1 MKIGLKLNLSFYII
15 IGLMVLMTIVV
26 LLNLTSI
33 DEKQKNALDY
43 RVEQILIVKNI
54 RESLAFQGSYSR
66 ALILEDSKE
75 NRNQLDLY
83 SKKID
88 ENITLLNQLVSS
100 DLMKDLVSKMN
111 EYNEGFRKG
120 ADDLLISLDSDDDI
134 RASAKIVNTEL
145 NEANVGLLA
154 VADKMIEYEDGQLAL
169 IRKETDDAVSF
180 TKIVSIVSVVVSVV
194 IGISLIIWIR
204 KAIINP
210 LGHLMNAAEF
220 IADGDLT
227 QQDIKITSKDEIGQ
241 LGMIFN
247 KMKGNLEQLIQ
258 SVQFNAQQLV
268 STSKELSAST
278 EEIAT
283 TTEDVTKQ
291 LELNSDASQASVVAS
306 NESARAMEET
316 AWGVQRIAESSQ
328 VLHNSAIDA
337 SRTAKN
343 GVGAIEEVKLQ
354 MAAINDSTVTVNELV
369 VRLAQQTMEI
379 ENMTKVITD
388 ITEQTNL
395 LSLNA
400 AIEAAR
406 AGEHG
411 KGFAVVA
418 DEVRKLAENSKQSAN
433 SIVELTLEIQRDT
446 VNVEQAVSSALSS
459 VKEGVNIIGNA
470 GKSFDEIVGA
480 VGVITNNIE
489 EISAT
494 AEQLSASAE
503 EVSASANEIAIGA
516 ESASQSVD
524 SIAAAME
531 EQSAT
536 MQEVSG
542 IATLLVDSAT
552 ELQNEIGKFKVANT
566 DVYEV

>member
-1 MKIGLKLNLSFYII
+1 MKIGFKLNLAFYIV

-33 DEKQKNALDY
+33 DEKQKNALEY

-75 NRNQLDLY
+75 NRNQLDSY

-88 ENITLLNQLVSS
+88 ENIILLNQLVRS
-100 DLMKDLVSKMN
+100 DLMKNLVFKMN
-111 EYNEGFRKG
+111 EYNDEFRKG
-120 ADDLLISLDSDDDI
+120 VDNLLISLDSDDDI
-134 RASAKIVNTEL
+134 RVSAKIVNMEL
-145 NEANVGLLA
+145 NEANAGLLA
-154 VADKMIEYEDGQLAL
+154 VADEMIEYQNEQLAL
-169 IRKETDDAVSF
+169 IRKETDEAVSF
-180 TKIVSIVSVVVSVV
+180 TKIVSIVSVVVSIV
-194 IGISLIIWIR
+194 IGIILIIWIR
-204 KAIINP
+204 RAIINP
-210 LGHLMNAAEF
+210 LGHLMLAAEF

-247 KMKGNLEQLIQ
+247 KMKDNLQQLIQ
-258 SVQFNAQQLV
+258 SVQLNARQLV
-268 STSKELSAST
+268 STAEQLSAST
-278 EEIAT
+278 EEIAIT
-283 TTEDVTKQ
+283 AEDVTKQ
-291 LELNSDASQASVVAS
+291 LELNSDTSQASVLAS
-306 NESARAMEET
+306 NENARVMEET
-316 AWGVQRIAESSQ
+316 AFGVQRIAESSQ
-328 VLHNSAIDA
+328 VLLNSAIDA
-337 SRTAKN
+337 SKTAKN
-343 GVGAIEEVKLQ
+343 GVGTIEEVKLQ
-354 MAAINDSTVTVNELV
+354 MAAINASTVTVNELV
-369 VRLAQQTMEI
+369 LRLAQQTTEI
-379 ENMTKVITD
+379 ENMTKVITE
-388 ITEQTNL
+388 ITDQTNL

-418 DEVRKLAENSKQSAN
+418 DEVRKLAENSKKSAN
-433 SIVELTLEIQRDT
+433 SIAELTLEIQRDT

-459 VKEGVNIIGNA
+459 VKVGVDIIGNS
-470 GKSFDEIVGA
+470 GKSFGEIVGA
-480 VGVITNNIE
+480 VNVITNNIE

-503 EVSASANEIAIGA
+503 EVSGSANEIALGA
-516 ESASQSVD
+516 DAALQSVD

-552 ELQNEIGKFKVANT
+552 ELKHEIGKFKVVNP